1 MKKLKTIGTV
11 ALALATGAGAA
22 SAASATHEAQGRI
35 ERLNP
40 RAQHLTVGHQT
51 YRYDPRA
58 MGHSLRRGEVVRVVY
73 REAHGHRYAIKI
85 LPAA

>member
-1 MKKLKTIGTV
+1 MHTIKTIGTV

-22 SAASATHEAQGRI
+22 SAASATHEAKGRI
-35 ERLNP
+35 EHLNP

-58 MGHSLRRGEVVRVVY
+58 MGQGLRRGEEVRVVY

-85 LPAA
+85 LPAV

>member
-1 MKKLKTIGTV
+1 MRKLKTIGTA
-11 ALALATGAGAA
+11 ALALAIGAGAA
-22 SAASATHEAQGRI
+22 SAAGATHEAKGRI

-40 RAQHLTVGHQT
+40 RAQHLTVGHQS

-58 MGHSLRRGEVVRVVY
+58 VGQNLRRGEEVRVVY
-73 REAHGHRYAIKI
+73 REAHGHRYAIRI